1 MTDNLIHP
9 YLVTAPLMIDSAPS
23 VDINTIFIFDYKNSF
38 KDSNSKPFEMMKY
51 LESFNGTFDL
61 VIDKNTLYKEKE
73 ELLLR
78 YFNSG
83 VFFNCYSLTKTLIHI
98 LFQYKGID
106 KDVGDSIF
114 NNLEALKFIDRNK
127 MFLADIVK
135 FYNSLFL
142 IMFLYASKPTK
153 DIKEIKAKYSKERI
167 LNDEL
172 SPNLCNVLFEP
183 LFYDY
188 YEKHVGT
195 DIYYYSFMFDY
206 GLYRSKDFLCVL
218 TNKNNTL
225 LPVLLDLNDKKF
237 NDFLKENKL

>member
-1 MTDNLIHP
+1 
-9 YLVTAPLMIDSAPS
+9 
-23 VDINTIFIFDYKNSF
+23 
-38 KDSNSKPFEMMKY
+38 
-51 LESFNGTFDL
+51 
-61 VIDKNTLYKEKE
+61 
-73 ELLLR
+73 
-78 YFNSG
+78 
-83 VFFNCYSLTKTLIHI
+83 
-98 LFQYKGID
+98 
-106 KDVGDSIF
+106 
-114 NNLEALKFIDRNK
+114 
-127 MFLADIVK
+127 MFLIDIVK

-153 DIKEIKAKYSKERI
+153 DIREIKAKYSKERI

-195 DIYYYSFMFDY
+195 DIYCYSFMFDY
-206 GLYRSKDFLCVL
+206 GLYRSKDFLSVL